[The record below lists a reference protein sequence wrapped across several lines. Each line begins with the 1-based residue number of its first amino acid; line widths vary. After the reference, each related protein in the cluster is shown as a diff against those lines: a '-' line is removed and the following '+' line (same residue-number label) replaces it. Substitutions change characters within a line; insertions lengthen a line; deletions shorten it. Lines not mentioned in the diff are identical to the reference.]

1 MKEKKQ
7 SLKSTKYKIIRN
19 LLSKEFAQFLTG
31 YSLLKRKTLDTLQ
44 TEKYISPFEC
54 ILGWFGDT
62 QVPNTYSHYGDI
74 AMDTLLQVLRPV
86 LEKKLKMKLVPTYSY
101 QRIYKYGDILKKHVD
116 RNSCEISTTLNL
128 GGDPW
133 PIFVNKNKK
142 TIKIDLEPGDG
153 LIYLGSE
160 IEHWREKFEGQYIV
174 QTFLHY
180 NDAKSKNDNLWDGR
194 LHPGLPFDVRHKK

>member
-116 RNSCEISTTLNL
+116 RNSCEISITLNL
-128 GGDPW
+128 GGEN
-133 PIFVNKNKK
+133 IGEKNLKDNILFKLFYIIMTQNLK
-142 TIKIDLEPGDG
+142 TITYGMVDFIQV
-153 LIYLGSE
+153 YLLMFA
-160 IEHWREKFEGQYIV
+160 IKNEKRNIIWNTHTLYK
-174 QTFLHY
+174 
-180 NDAKSKNDNLWDGR
+180 DRS
-194 LHPGLPFDVRHKK
+194 

>member
-1 MKEKKQ
+1 MPIDFLLPGVMK
-7 SLKSTKYKIIRN
+7 
-19 LLSKEFAQFLTG
+19 
-31 YSLLKRKTLDTLQ
+31 
-44 TEKYISPFEC
+44 
-54 ILGWFGDT
+54 
-62 QVPNTYSHYGDI
+62 
-74 AMDTLLQVLRPV
+74 
-86 LEKKLKMKLVPTYSY
+86 
-101 QRIYKYGDILKKHVD
+101 
-116 RNSCEISTTLNL
+116 
-128 GGDPW
+128 
-133 PIFVNKNKK
+133 NKNGSIIKK